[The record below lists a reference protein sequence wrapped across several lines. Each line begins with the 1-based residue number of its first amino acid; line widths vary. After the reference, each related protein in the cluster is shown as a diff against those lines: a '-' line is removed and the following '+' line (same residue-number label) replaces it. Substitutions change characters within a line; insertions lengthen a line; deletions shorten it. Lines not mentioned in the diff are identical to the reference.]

1 MKRNNKDCERC
12 NLFGKTLVELC
23 CVHNMHIM
31 NARLH
36 DDVDGNFT
44 CLTSNGCSV
53 VDYHIASTPLSPYV
67 RYFKILER
75 DESDHLPI
83 HSTLSFTQATDT
95 SEQSDYYNSFSYSKY
110 LWNERY
116 A

>member
-44 CLTSNGCSV
+44 CLTAMAAV
-53 VDYHIASTPLSPYV
+53 LWIT
-67 RYFKILER
+67 
-75 DESDHLPI
+75 
-83 HSTLSFTQATDT
+83 TLHQPPFPHT
-95 SEQSDYYNSFSYSKY
+95 
-110 LWNERY
+110 
-116 A
+116 